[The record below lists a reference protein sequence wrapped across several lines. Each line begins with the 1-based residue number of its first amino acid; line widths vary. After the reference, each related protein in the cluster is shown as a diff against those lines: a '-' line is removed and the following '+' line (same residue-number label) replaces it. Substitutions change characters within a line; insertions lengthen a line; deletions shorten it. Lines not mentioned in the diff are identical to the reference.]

1 MKTIENFGAWV
12 SGRGWWFMVVVLALW
27 GAVFY
32 IDQPKTV
39 TIDAKH
45 FACTDTEAVGI
56 EADCTQYTKIK
67 GVR

>member
-27 GAVFY
+27 GALFY
-32 IDQPKTV
+32 MDQTKTV

-56 EADCTQYTKIK
+56 DAVCTQFTKIR